1 MKTAG
6 RENPNRRATVP
17 DDRAHGATGQEQI
30 PLNQVGCEARKIAA
44 VGEICFL
51 TSTFIDQGLSLKK
64 ISSRWPQKPRST
76 CGSTG

>member
-30 PLNQVGCEARKIAA
+30 LLNQVGCEARKIAA
-44 VGEICFL
+44 VGEIFFL
-51 TSTFIDQGLSLKK
+51 TSTFIEPYQARRVL
-64 ISSRWPQKPRST
+64 
-76 CGSTG
+76 C

>member
-44 VGEICFL
+44 VGEIFFL
-51 TSTFIDQGLSLKK
+51 TSAFIELTRAFL
-64 ISSRWPQKPRST
+64 
-76 CGSTG
+76 